1 MSSLE
6 KSLLRSSAH
15 FLIELFGFLILSCVS
30 CLYIL
35 ENNILLVASFMN
47 IVSHY
52 EGCLFTLC
60 MVPFAVQKFIN
71 LIRSHLVIFVFISL
85 L

>member
-1 MSSLE
+1 MSSLG

-15 FLIELFGFLILSCVS
+15 FLIELFGFFILSCVS

-35 ENNILLVASFMN
+35 ENNMLLVASFVD
-47 IVSHY
+47 IASHY
-52 EGCLFTLC
+52 EGCLFILF
-60 MVPFAVQKFIN
+60 MVPLAVQKFVS
-71 LIRSHLVIFVFISL
+71 LIRSHLLIFVFISL